1 MDKCDKT
8 NYRSV
13 STLPNILKVFEKIIF
28 NQLYEYFNDKLFP
41 SYYGIHKCYSSQHSL
56 SVMKEKFK
64 ESVDKG

>member
-13 STLPNILKVFEKIIF
+13 STLPNISKVFEKIIF
-28 NQLYEYFNDKLFP
+28 NQLDKLFP